1 MVDLY
6 NNKYDRQTLKDNIYA
21 IKLIDILKTQTLDV
35 TFVVRY
41 ILNNKYQFSKEDEGI
56 TIEMVLKH
64 QPHLSRSQ
72 IKSALNLYD
81 DDDDSV
87 DDFETV
93 SKKASWSDYIKT
105 FESMSTK
112 VPDAN

>member
-64 QPHLSRSQ
+64 QPH
-72 IKSALNLYD
+72 
-81 DDDDSV
+81 
-87 DDFETV
+87 FETV